1 MDIERL
7 KNAPEIKEVIPKREI
22 AFAFIKPD
30 FLEDLP
36 VIETILLEH
45 GLEVIYRDKVHLNE
59 MAVDSIY
66 KESKNEHFYD
76 TMKKYLTT
84 HEVIVLMVGGKGLEA
99 QKVLLNLKKT
109 GDKNGII
116 RERLQKEPP
125 VKQEDVELWERKE
138 HPNQDEVSI
147 LLTQSNVIH
156 TADSTEEALAS
167 LKLIFGDKFEDMKK
181 KGNLPAELWDIFEKD
196 NTFATPSYSSEIN
209 K

>member
-7 KNAPEIKEVIPKREI
+7 KNAPEIKEVIPKHEI
-22 AFAFIKPD
+22 AFAFVKPD

-45 GLEVIYRDKVHLNE
+45 GLEIIYRDKIYLNE

-66 KESKNEHFYD
+66 KESKNGHFYD
-76 TMKKYLTT
+76 AMKKYLTT

-99 QKVLLNLKKT
+99 QKVLLSLKKT
-109 GDKNGII
+109 GGKNGVI

-125 VKQEDVELWERKE
+125 LKQEDIELWERRE

-147 LLTQSNVIH
+147 LLTQKNVIH

-167 LKLIFGDKFEDMKK
+167 LKMILGDKFEDMKR
-181 KGNLPAELWDIFEKD
+181 KGNLPAELWDMFKEEDAKEGD
-196 NTFATPSYSSEIN
+196 ASAFMED
-209 K
+209 